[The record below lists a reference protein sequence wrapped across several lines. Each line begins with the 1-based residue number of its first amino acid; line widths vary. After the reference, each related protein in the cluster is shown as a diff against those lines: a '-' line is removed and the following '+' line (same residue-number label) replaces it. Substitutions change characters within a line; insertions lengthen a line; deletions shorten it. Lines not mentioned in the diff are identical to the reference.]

1 MFRTPEKLLLGET
14 SGGYYDRAGLF
25 ANHSVQVV
33 VPWKALEAAGAIE
46 EKGIKTVLRESR
58 QVADIA
64 DSLSPISDLFELRY
78 LLGVINSRFIR
89 NYLAVN
95 RLEGTREGRIY
106 PDVWKRL
113 PIKVASTERQAE
125 IAQLVDA
132 VQAQYRQLASR
143 TTLAAFAADP
153 TIVYSD
159 VQAYLI
165 RLDLRFFGDAEST
178 IAEKP
183 LLRDERLVLRRQP
196 LTYLEA
202 PKAPE
207 LLRYLELYLTQLHPE
222 LQGRTWAEARRRIQ
236 VPPTLEAVRRF
247 LASVDTLLAQ
257 EQEIRKTI
265 ETLLQQIEVQ
275 VAAAYQEAHD
285 KDKMQII
292 NRASSKD
299 TSGGL
304 F

>member
-1 MFRTPEKLLLGET
+1 M
-14 SGGYYDRAGLF
+14 
-25 ANHSVQVV
+25 
-33 VPWKALEAAGAIE
+33 
-46 EKGIKTVLRESR
+46 
-58 QVADIA
+58 
-64 DSLSPISDLFELRY
+64 
-78 LLGVINSRFIR
+78 INSRFIR
-89 NYLAVN
+89 NYLAAN

-132 VQAQYRQLASR
+132 VQAQYKLLASR
-143 TTLAAFAADP
+143 TSLATFAADP
-153 TIVYSD
+153 TIHYRD
-159 VQAYLI
+159 VQAYLV
-165 RLDLRFFGDAEST
+165 RLELRFFGDIEST

-183 LLRDERLVLRRQP
+183 LLRDGRLVLRRQP

-222 LQGRTWAEARRRIQ
+222 LQGHIWAEARRRIQ
-236 VPPTLEAVRRF
+236 VPPTLEAIRRF
-247 LASVDTLLAQ
+247 LTSVDALLAQ

-265 ETLLQQIEVQ
+265 ETLLLHIEVQ
-275 VAAAYQEAHD
+275 VEAAYQEAPD
-285 KDKMQII
+285 SDKMQVITKA
-292 NRASSKD
+292 RSKD
-299 TSGGL
+299 TPGGL